1 MNVPL
6 VPLLLTLW
14 VSAVY
19 SGSHSLRYYYTGV
32 SDRAFGLPEFSAVGY
47 VDDKQIDRYSSDTGR
62 DEPAA
67 QWMKERE
74 GPEYWERETQKRKG
88 SEAVFKHNVK
98 VAMDRFNQSLGTHS
112 FQQMYGCELR
122 EDNSIRGYSQ
132 FGYDGREFIALD
144 TERWVFVPTEREAQ
158 ISTQKWN
165 SPEVNIPEIY
175 KNYLQNLCIEWLNK
189 YLSYGQVEL
198 ERRVHPHVRISDHQ
212 SDDATELRCQAYG
225 FYPREIDVKWV
236 KNGRDEVH
244 SEAAKEIL
252 PNPDGSYQLRVTAE
266 VTPSE
271 GDSYA
276 CHVEHSSLKEKL
288 IVVWPGPNK
297 DGNNMGIIIA
307 VVVAAVV
314 VIVAAVVGFVF
325 YKKRNKKAYM
335 KTASGETASNESADS
350 VKA

>member
-1 MNVPL
+1 MDVRL
-6 VPLLLTLW
+6 VPLLLTLG

-19 SGSHSLRYYYTGV
+19 SGSHSLRYYYTAV
-32 SDRAFGLPEFSAVGY
+32 SDRAFGLPEFSTVGY
-47 VDDKQIDRYSSDTGR
+47 VDDTQIDRYSSDNQKA
-62 DEPAA
+62 EPAT
-67 QWMKERE
+67 QWIKQKEE
-74 GPEYWERETQKRKG
+74 PEYWERNTQIYKG
-88 SEAVFKHNVK
+88 AEALFKHNVK
-98 VAMDRFNQSLGTHS
+98 IAMDRFNQTSGTHS
-112 FQQMYGCELR
+112 FQRMYGCELR
-122 EDNSIRGYSQ
+122 EDNSIRGYNQ
-132 FGYDGREFIALD
+132 YGYDGREFIALD
-144 TERWVFVPTEREAQ
+144 TERWVYVHSVREAQ
-158 ISTQKWN
+158 LTEQKWN
-165 SPEVNIPEIY
+165 SPEVNLPERN
-175 KNYLQNLCIEWLNK
+175 KNYLQNICIEWLKK

-212 SDDATELRCQAYG
+212 SDDATELRCHAYG

-236 KNGRDEVH
+236 KNGRADVH

-266 VTPSE
+266 ITPSE

-307 VVVAAVV
+307 IAVVAVV
-314 VIVAAVVGFVF
+314 VIVAAVVGFVI
-325 YKKRNKKAYM
+325 YKKRDKKAYK
-335 KTASGETASNESADS
+335 KTASSETASNESADS

>member
-1 MNVPL
+1 MRL

-19 SGSHSLRYYYTGV
+19 SGSHSLRYYYLAV
-32 SDRAFGLPEFSAVGY
+32 SDQSFGLPDFSRVGF
-47 VDDKQIDRYSSDTGR
+47 VDDIPIARYRSDTGR
-62 DEPAA
+62 NEPAA
-67 QWMKERE
+67 QWMKENE
-74 GPEYWERETQKRKG
+74 GPEYWERQTQVLKG
-88 SEAVFKHNVK
+88 HEATFKYNVK
-98 VAMDRFNQSLGTHS
+98 TVMDRFNQTSGTHS
-112 FQQMYGCELR
+112 FQRMYGCELR
-122 EDNSIRGYSQ
+122 EDNSVRGYSQ
-132 FGYDGREFIALD
+132 YGYDGREFIALD
-144 TERWVFVPTEREAQ
+144 TERSVYVTTVREAQ
-158 ISTQKWN
+158 LTEQKWN
-165 SPEVNIPEIY
+165 SPEVNKPEID
-175 KNYLQNLCIEWLNK
+175 KNYLQNICIEWLKK
-189 YLSYGQVEL
+189 YLSYGQAEL

-212 SDDATELRCQAYG
+212 SDDATELRCHAYG

-236 KNGRDEVH
+236 KNGRADVH

-266 VTPSE
+266 ITPSE

-307 VVVAAVV
+307 IAVVAVV
-314 VIVAAVVGFVF
+314 VIVAAVVGFVI
-325 YKKRNKKAYM
+325 YKKRDKKAYK
-335 KTASGETASNESADS
+335 KTASSETASNESADS

>member
-1 MNVPL
+1 MDVHL
-6 VPLLLTLW
+6 VPIMLTLG

-19 SGSHSLRYYYTGV
+19 SGSHSLRYYYTTV
-32 SDRAFGLPEFSAVGY
+32 SDRAFGLPEFSIVGY
-47 VDDKQIDRYSSDTGR
+47 VDDTQILRYNSDNQR
-62 DEPAA
+62 AEPAT
-67 QWMKERE
+67 QWMKQKE
-74 GPEYWERETQKRKG
+74 GPEYWEKETQIAKG
-88 SEAVFKHNVK
+88 TEPAFKYNVK
-98 VAMDRFNQSLGTHS
+98 IAMDRFNQTSGTHS
-112 FQQMYGCELR
+112 FQRMYGCELR
-122 EDNSIRGYSQ
+122 DDGSIRGYEQ

-144 TERWVFVPTEREAQ
+144 TERWVYVPSVREAQ
-158 ISTQKWN
+158 ITEQKWN
-165 SPEVNIPEIY
+165 SPEVNAPERN
-175 KNYLQNLCIEWLNK
+175 KNYLQNLCIEWLKK
-189 YLSYGQVEL
+189 YLSYGQAEL

-236 KNGRDEVH
+236 KNGRDDVH

-266 VTPSE
+266 ITPSE

-276 CHVEHSSLKEKL
+276 CHVEHSSLNEKL

-307 VVVAAVV
+307 IAVVAVV
-314 VIVAAVVGFVF
+314 VIAAVVGFVI
-325 YKKRNKKAYM
+325 YKKRNGKAYT
-335 KTASGETASNESADS
+335 KTASSDTASNESAVC

>member
-1 MNVPL
+1 MDLRL
-6 VPLLLTLW
+6 VPILLTLW
-14 VSAVY
+14 ISAVY

-32 SDRAFGLPEFSAVGY
+32 SDRTFGLPECSIVGY
-47 VDDKQIDRYSSDTGR
+47 VDEAQIVRYSSDNQKF
-62 DEPAA
+62 EPAT
-67 QWMKERE
+67 QWMKQKE
-74 GPEYWERETQKRKG
+74 GPEYWERETQKAKG
-88 SEAVFKHNVK
+88 DEAWFKHNVK
-98 VAMDRFNQSLGTHS
+98 VAMDRFNQSSGTHS
-112 FQQMYGCELR
+112 LQMMCGCELR
-122 EDNSIRGYSQ
+122 EDNSIRGYNQ
-132 FGYDGREFIALD
+132 YGYDGKEFIALD
-144 TERWVFVPTEREAQ
+144 TERSVYVPTVREAQ
-158 ISTQKWN
+158 LTEQKWN
-165 SPEVNIPEIY
+165 SPEVNKPERD
-175 KNYLQNLCIEWLNK
+175 KNYLQNICIEWLKK
-189 YLSYGQVEL
+189 YLSYGQAEL

-236 KNGRDEVH
+236 KNGRDDVH

-266 VTPSE
+266 ITPSE

-314 VIVAAVVGFVF
+314 VIAAVVGFVF

>member
-1 MNVPL
+1 MDVRL
-6 VPLLLTLW
+6 VPILITLG

-19 SGSHSLRYYYTGV
+19 SGSHSLRYYYTVV
-32 SDRAFGLPEFSAVGY
+32 SDRAFGLPEFSSFGY
-47 VDDKQIDRYSSDTGR
+47 VDDIQIDKYSSDIGR
-62 DEPAA
+62 TEPAA
-67 QWMKERE
+67 QWMKENV
-74 GPEYWERETQKRKG
+74 GPEYWEKETQSRK
-88 SEAVFKHNVK
+88 EYEPVFKHNVK
-98 VAMDRFNQSLGTHS
+98 TAMDRFNQTSGTHS
-112 FQQMYGCELR
+112 FQRMYGCELR
-122 EDNSIRGYSQ
+122 DDGSIRGYDQ
-132 FGYDGREFIALD
+132 CGYDGREFIALD
-144 TERWVFVPTEREAQ
+144 TERWVYVSSVREAQ

-165 SPEVNIPEIY
+165 SPEVNAPELY
-175 KNYLQNLCIEWLNK
+175 KNYLQNLCIEGLK
-189 YLSYGQVEL
+189 RYLSYGQAEL

-236 KNGRDEVH
+236 KNGRDDVH

-266 VTPSE
+266 ITPSE
-271 GDSYA
+271 GDSYS

-307 VVVAAVV
+307 IDVVAVV
-314 VIVAAVVGFVF
+314 VIAAVVGFVI
-325 YKKRNKKAYM
+325 YKKRNGKAYT
-335 KTASGETASNESADS
+335 KTASSDTASNESAVC